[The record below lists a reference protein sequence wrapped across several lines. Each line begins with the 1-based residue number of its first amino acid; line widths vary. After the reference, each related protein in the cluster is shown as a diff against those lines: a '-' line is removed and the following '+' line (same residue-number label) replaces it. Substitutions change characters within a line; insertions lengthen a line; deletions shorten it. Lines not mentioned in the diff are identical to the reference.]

1 MHSLSQGLFLEL
13 LFKSSHILE
22 TITACFNV
30 HAVGSNLEA
39 IPHSREGRVYV
50 TAPDGPSKNTAAA
63 AEHMLKVC
71 VTCTLACDTHE
82 RTKGPCQGDE
92 ADIAGVRGQRYSF

>member
-13 LFKSSHILE
+13 LFKSSHVLE

-63 AEHMLKVC
+63 AEHMLMVC
-71 VTCTLACDTHE
+71 VTCDEVRDTAFNI
-82 RTKGPCQGDE
+82 KG
-92 ADIAGVRGQRYSF
+92 